1 MKQQQTRGEIS
12 VYAGRTLLGTI
23 RRSAGSVYAFMVDG
37 TPVGAFGDQKAA
49 TAALAAQTAGTTEDS
64 R

>member
-1 MKQQQTRGEIS
+1 MKQQSRSEIS

-23 RRSAGSVYAFMVDG
+23 RRSAGNVYAFTADG
-37 TPVGAFGDQKAA
+37 TPIGIYGDQKAA
-49 TAALAAQTAGTTEDS
+49 TAALAAQAAGTTEDG

>member
-1 MKQQQTRGEIS
+1 MKQQTRSEIS

-23 RRSAGSVYAFMVDG
+23 WRSAGRVRAFMVDG
-37 TPVGAFGDQKAA
+37 TPMGTFADQKAA
-49 TAALAAQTAGTTEDS
+49 TAALAAQAAGTTEDG

>member
-1 MKQQQTRGEIS
+1 VKQQTSGEIS

-23 RRSAGSVYAFMVDG
+23 RRSAGSVHAFTADG
-37 TPVGAFGDQKAA
+37 TPIGVYGDQKAA
-49 TAALAAQTAGTTEDS
+49 TAALSAQAASTMEEG

>member
-1 MKQQQTRGEIS
+1 MRKQQARSEVS

-23 RRSAGSVYAFMVDG
+23 RRSAGNVYAFTADG
-37 TPVGAFGDQKAA
+37 TPIGSYGDQRAA
-49 TAALAAQTAGTTEDS
+49 TAALAAQAAVSTEES

>member
-1 MKQQQTRGEIS
+1 MKQQTRSEIS

-23 RRSAGSVYAFMVDG
+23 RRCAGSVYAFATDG
-37 TPVGAFGDQKAA
+37 TPIGTFDDQKAA
-49 TAALAAQTAGTTEDS
+49 TAALATQAAGTTEDG

>member
-1 MKQQQTRGEIS
+1 MKQQTRSEIS

-23 RRSAGSVYAFMVDG
+23 RRSAGGVYAFTADG
-37 TPVGAFGDQKAA
+37 APIGTFGDQKAA
-49 TAALAAQTAGTTEDS
+49 TAALAAQAAGMTEDG

>member
-1 MKQQQTRGEIS
+1 MKQQTRSEIS

-23 RRSAGSVYAFMVDG
+23 RRSAGYVYAFATDG
-37 TPVGAFGDQKAA
+37 TPIGTFGDQKAA
-49 TAALAAQTAGTTEDS
+49 TAPLATQTAGTTEDG

>member
-1 MKQQQTRGEIS
+1 MKQQTRGEIS

-23 RRSAGSVYAFMVDG
+23 RRSAGSVYAFTVDG
-37 TPVGAFGDQKAA
+37 TPIGAYGDQRAA
-49 TAALAAQTAGTTEDS
+49 TAALVAQAAGTTEDG

>member
-1 MKQQQTRGEIS
+1 MKQQTCGEIS

-23 RRSAGSVYAFMVDG
+23 RRSAGGVYAVAVDG
-37 TPVGAFGDQKAA
+37 TPVGTFGDQKAA
-49 TAALAAQTAGTTEDS
+49 TAALAAQAASMTEDG